1 MINNSSQKIFNN
13 SLLYALGTVLSKA
26 VGFFLVPIY
35 TYNLTNEAY
44 GAATTITS
52 FISTFG
58 VVVILALRAAMIRF
72 YNDYTEEKRRRFV
85 GTIVTF
91 VLLNAAVLCTV
102 LCLLNRWYM
111 PFLFKGM
118 DFFPCVFWGVLSL
131 GAEGV
136 YLVYQSLLQAKQ
148 DGKGYSL
155 NSIIYLF
162 FHGLTVVVFVAF
174 LKLEALGVVLAS
186 FVTNACFA
194 IYGLWSMLRRRYMV
208 LCIDGA
214 ELKKSLKYSLPIL
227 PHNLANDLNNYSV
240 KLIIGQFL
248 GYALSGLYTLA
259 SQFATIVNLVQSSV
273 NLAFRPWFIEQ
284 MQSGNEGRG
293 QIKHMSCMIMAL
305 FSFCAVGVALYSKE
319 IVIIMAEKTFEDAWQ
334 MVPVFILVQLISFIY
349 YSHVQTLMYNLRMSK
364 FTAVCSFTGLGVN
377 VGVSLLL
384 VESLGVYGILIGQLA
399 SKIALSTLAVIM
411 SNKAENVDF
420 GLGRMIGY
428 ILVTAVLIGA
438 GFLVSLRWEGLNLW
452 GILLKLVIL
461 CGGFAAFLLP
471 YGKDY
476 RILLAGLFRKNHNE
490 KGTVK

>member
-35 TYNLTNEAY
+35 TYNMTKEAY
-44 GAATTITS
+44 GAATTIIS
-52 FISTFG
+52 FVSTFG

-72 YNDYTEEKRRRFV
+72 YNDYTEEQRRRFV

-91 VLLNAAVLCTV
+91 VLLNAGV
-102 LCLLNRWYM
+102 LCLILCLVHRWYM
-111 PFLFKGM
+111 PVLFKGM
-118 DFFPCVFWGVLSL
+118 DFFPCVFWGVLAL
-131 GAEGV
+131 GMEGV

-155 NSIIYLF
+155 NSIVYLF
-162 FHGLTVVVFVAF
+162 FHGLTVVVFVAV
-174 LKLEALGVVLAS
+174 LKMDVLGVVLAC

-194 IYGLWSMLRRRYMV
+194 AYGLFRMLRQGHMV
-208 LCIDGA
+208 LCLDKA
-214 ELKKSLKYSLPIL
+214 ELKKALKYSLPIL

-240 KLIIGQFL
+240 KLIIGNFL
-248 GYALSGLYTLA
+248 NYALSGLYTLA

-284 MQSGNEGRG
+284 MQAGEEGRS

-305 FSFCAVGVALYSKE
+305 FSFCAVGVALFSKE
-319 IVIIMAEKTFEDAWQ
+319 IVLIMAEAAYAEAWK

-349 YSHVQTLMYNLRMSK
+349 YSHVQTLMYNLKMSK
-364 FTAVCSFTGLGVN
+364 FTAICSFTGLGVN

-384 VESLGVYGILIGQLA
+384 VNSLGIYGILMGQVA
-399 SKIALSTLAVIM
+399 SKIALSALAVVM
-411 SNKAENVDF
+411 SNRAEHVDF
-420 GLGRMIGY
+420 GLGRMILY

-438 GFLVSLRWEGLNLW
+438 GTLLSLHWEGLSLW
-452 GILLKLVIL
+452 SILLKLMVL
-461 CGGFAAFLLP
+461 AVGFAAFLLP
-471 YGKDY
+471 YGSDY
-476 RILLAGLFRKNHNE
+476 RILIAGLFRKSKTQ